1 MGLPSLRLF
10 RLHLASRRG
19 VPALVAVGGIAL
31 VLVLPIPRSGGV
43 LGAMV
48 PLAVAMGA
56 ATVVGAV
63 TASPIGEVER
73 VTGRHLPA
81 LRGAAVLLLF
91 GAAIVFLAVAAAGRA
106 PTGGTG
112 ALLRACA
119 GLTGIA
125 LLTAVA
131 AGSHLGWTLPLA
143 YTVLCGQALDQSWT
157 SLWFWPIRAGRDGPA
172 SAVAVALLMAGLTAM
187 TVFGARGGGVRSIGT

>member
-1 MGLPSLRLF
+1 MSLPSWRLF
-10 RLHLASRRG
+10 RLHLASRRAM
-19 VPALVAVGGIAL
+19 PALVAIGALAL
-31 VLVLPIPRSGGV
+31 VLVLPIPRSSGV

-48 PLAVAMGA
+48 PLVVAMGTA
-56 ATVVGAV
+56 SVVGAA

-91 GAAIVFLAVAAAGRA
+91 GAAIAFLAVAAVERA
-106 PTGGTG
+106 PTGGAF

-119 GLTGIA
+119 GLTGIT

-131 AGSHLGWTLPLA
+131 AGSHRGWTLPLA

-172 SAVAVALLMAGLTAM
+172 AAVAVALLLAGLVAL
-187 TVFGARGGGVRSIGT
+187 TVSGPAVGRVRSIGA